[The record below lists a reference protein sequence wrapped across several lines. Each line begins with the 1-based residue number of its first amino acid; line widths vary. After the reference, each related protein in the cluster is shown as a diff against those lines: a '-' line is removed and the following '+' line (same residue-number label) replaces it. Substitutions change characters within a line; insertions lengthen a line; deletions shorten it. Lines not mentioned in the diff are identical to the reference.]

1 MGLMATPERRLR
13 KPYEAGALASWHH
26 EIDGTAIADQSLM
39 QRLVA
44 KDEAALA
51 ILYDGY
57 SEMVHS
63 TVRSILTEEG
73 DAEEIVPEIFYQIW
87 LKASDFKP
95 ARSTVPG
102 FILVTAR
109 KCAVHRLLCRGFENS
124 ELLGSDQTPSPS
136 NATSQLNREELMG
149 RVRKI
154 LADMPNLQRVPL
166 EVTHVKSASQ
176 VQAARYSGKLIDA
189 VKNRM
194 RAAMNVLREMPADD
208 LNLYDRKER
217 GKL

>member
-1 MGLMATPERRLR
+1 MGLMATPEKRLT

-26 EIDGTAIADQSLM
+26 EVDGTALADQSLM
-39 QRLVA
+39 HRLVA
-44 KDEAALA
+44 KDETALA

-57 SEMVHS
+57 AEMVYS

-73 DAEEIVPEIFYQIW
+73 AAEEIVPEVFYQLW
-87 LKASDFKP
+87 LKARDFKP

-109 KCAVHRLLCRGFENS
+109 KCAVHELLCRGFENS
-124 ELLGSDQTPSPS
+124 ELLGSDQPLSPS
-136 NATSQLNREELMG
+136 NPALQLSREELMG

-166 EVTHVKSASQ
+166 EVTHIKNVSQ

-189 VKNRM
+189 VKARM
-194 RAAMNVLREMPADD
+194 RAAMKVLREMPAED
-208 LNLYDRKER
+208 LNPYDRKVR